1 MSALLAA
8 SAVALSGAAA
18 ASFAGARGALRA
30 ALALLFG
37 LGIWSAAWAVSLFAF
52 GADPRVR
59 LAKDGLLAAAGLAAL
74 AFQRRR
80 GSVDPEQQPPGTAV
94 EAHRWLRAAALV
106 AAALATVFFLEHTLR
121 YPDGGWDAWA
131 IWNLRARFLARAGNG
146 FRAAFSPELLFWAHP
161 DYPLLLP
168 GIVAQ
173 EFLLAGREPLWFPA
187 ATAFAFA
194 ALTVVLLGTV
204 VRELRG
210 PGWGALAALALLSTP
225 CFVGF
230 AANQQSDVPVGAFL
244 LAACALSAV
253 ALETGRPRALAL
265 AGAAASL
272 AAWTKNEG
280 LVYLLA
286 LAVALLAVRWAAFS
300 DRLRGVIRFGLGA
313 LPVLA
318 LLAWFKLRVAHAND
332 LLSQPSLEP
341 LLDARRW
348 AELFGALLR
357 RVVFFQNWSLW
368 LVAELVVLIAVV
380 PRLPSRASS
389 RVLGLAVALAL
400 SATAVVY
407 VLQPHE
413 LTWFV
418 RASSDRVL
426 VQLWPSIVLATV
438 LSLAA
443 PVATA
448 GSR

>member
-1 MSALLAA
+1 MTAVLAIAAIALC
-8 SAVALSGAAA
+8 GAAVT
-18 ASFAGARGALRA
+18 SPFLGRGALRA
-30 ALALLFG
+30 VMALLLG
-37 LGIWSAAWAVSLFAF
+37 IGIWSGAYATALFVF
-52 GADPRVR
+52 GADGRTL
-59 LAKDGLLAAAGLAAL
+59 LAKDALLAAGGMAVLCLRHRRPTAAPSVERPGTRP
-74 AFQRRR
+74 RRR
-80 GSVDPEQQPPGTAV
+80 
-94 EAHRWLRAAALV
+94 WLWAAV
-106 AAALATVFFLEHTLR
+106 AAAAVVATASFIEHVLR

-131 IWNLRARFLARAGNG
+131 IWNLRARFLARAGDG
-146 FRAAFSPELLFWAHP
+146 FGAAFSPELLFWAHA

-168 GIVAQ
+168 GVVAQ
-173 EFLLAGREPLWFPA
+173 GFLLAGGEPLWVPA
-187 ATAFAFA
+187 AAAYAFA
-194 ALTVVLLGTV
+194 ALTVVLLGAAA
-204 VRELRG
+204 RELRG
-210 PGWGALAALALLSTP
+210 PGWGAVAALALLATP

-244 LAACALSAV
+244 LAACALSAMAV
-253 ALETGRPRALAL
+253 ETGRPRLLAL

-286 LAVALLAVRWAAFS
+286 LGIALLAVRWAAFP
-300 DRLRGVIRFGLGA
+300 DRLRGVIRFGCGA

-318 LLAWFKLRVAHAND
+318 LLAWFKLRVAHVND
-332 LLSQPSLEP
+332 LLSQASLEP

-380 PRLPSRASS
+380 PRLPPRASS
-389 RVLGLAVALAL
+389 RVLALAVALAL

-413 LTWFV
+413 LVWFV
-418 RASSDRVL
+418 RASADRVL

-443 PVATA
+443 PVAAA